1 MMTDEMSPTRAAIVA
16 ELAKPRPYSPTV
28 RELCETCGLTAPS
41 SMWDQLVILR
51 RQGFVDWL
59 EGAPR
64 TIHLTRLGW
73 AVVRA
78 SEGVEA

>member
-1 MMTDEMSPTRAAIVA
+1 MPDEMSPRRAAIVA
-16 ELAKPRPYSPTV
+16 ELAKPRAFSPTV
-28 RELCETCGLTAPS
+28 RELCDACGLASPS

-51 RQGFVDWL
+51 RQGFVDWM

-73 AVVRA
+73 SVVRA
-78 SEGVEA
+78 SQAVEA